1 MKIDTI
7 CVQGGYEPK
16 NGEPRVL
23 PIYQSTTFKYDS
35 SEKMGDLFDLKDNG
49 FFYTR
54 LGNPTT
60 DAVEKKLAM
69 LEGGVGCLLTSSG
82 QMASLFSVLN
92 IAKAGDH
99 VISSSSIYGGTF
111 NLLYKTLCDLG
122 IETTFVSSASKAED
136 LDKFFKPNTKCVFGE
151 ALSNPSL
158 DILDIEEFAKAAHS
172 HNVPLIVDNTFPTP
186 VNLRPFDFGADI
198 VVHSTSKYLDGH
210 ACALGGALI
219 DSGNFDWT
227 KGDFPMLTTPDESYH
242 GLIYTES
249 FGRAAYITKARTHL
263 MRDIGGAPSPTNA
276 FLLNLGLDT
285 LALRVKRHCENANK
299 VARYLESN
307 IKGGN
312 RMITWVDYPDLP
324 QSKNFAL
331 KEKYL
336 PNGSSGVVSF
346 GIKGGREAAKVF
358 MDSVRLAAIVTH
370 VADARTCLLHPASTT
385 HRQMNDEQLAACGV
399 APELIRFS
407 VGIEAPEDIISDIDN
422 ALLLTRKVLYAE

>member
-35 SEKMGDLFDLKDNG
+35 SEQMGDLFDLKDAG

-69 LEGGVGCLLTSSG
+69 LEGGIGCLLTSSG
-82 QMASLFSVLN
+82 QMASLFSILN
-92 IAKAGDH
+92 IARAGDH

-111 NLLYKTLCDLG
+111 NLLYKTLKDMG
-122 IETTFVSSASKAED
+122 IDVTFVSAASSAEE
-136 LDKFFKPNTKCVFGE
+136 LEPCFRPNTRCVFGE
-151 ALSNPSL
+151 SLSNPSL
-158 DILDIEEFAKAAHS
+158 DILDIEEFAKAAHR

-186 VNLRPFDFGADI
+186 VNLRPFEFGADI

-210 ACALGGALI
+210 ACALGGALV

-242 GLIYTES
+242 GLVYTES

-276 FLLNLGLDT
+276 FLLNLGMDT
-285 LALRVKRHCENANK
+285 LALRMKRHCENANL

-307 IKGGN
+307 INGGN
-312 RMITWVDYPDLP
+312 GMIAWVDFPDLP
-324 QSKNFAL
+324 GSKNHAL

-336 PNGSSGVVSF
+336 PNGSSGVISF
-346 GIKGGREAAKVF
+346 GIKGGRNAARIF
-358 MDSVRLAAIVTH
+358 MDSVKLAAIVTH
-370 VADARTCLLHPASTT
+370 VADARTCLLHPAGTT

-407 VGIEAPEDIISDIDN
+407 VGIEDPEDIIADIEN
-422 ALLLTRKVLYAE
+422 ALSATRKELYA